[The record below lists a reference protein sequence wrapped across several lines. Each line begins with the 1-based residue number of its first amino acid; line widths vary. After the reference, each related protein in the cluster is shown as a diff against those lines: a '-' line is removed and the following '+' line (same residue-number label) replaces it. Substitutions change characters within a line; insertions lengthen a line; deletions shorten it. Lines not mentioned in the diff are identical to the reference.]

1 MMIVVVI
8 FQLRDVVKV
17 VILEVI
23 VVIEIFVLLLGW
35 HFDSTL
41 QGFLLL
47 GLGGGLLLL
56 WWLWFAELSFV
67 QLGQQV

>member
-1 MMIVVVI
+1 MMIIVVI
-8 FQLRDVVKV
+8 FELRDVVKV
-17 VILEVI
+17 VILKVV
-23 VVIEIFVLLLGW
+23 VVIEIFVFLLGR
-35 HFDSTL
+35 HFDCTL
-41 QGFLLL
+41 QGLLLL